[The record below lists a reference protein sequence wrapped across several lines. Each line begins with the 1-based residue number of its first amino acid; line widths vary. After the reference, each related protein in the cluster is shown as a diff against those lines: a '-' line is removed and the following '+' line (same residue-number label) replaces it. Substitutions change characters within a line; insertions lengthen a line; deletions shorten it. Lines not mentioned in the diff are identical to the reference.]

1 MVVTKTLEDIAG
13 SILNLLSITG
23 ITIPKNPAAV
33 IFMIM
38 AIAINKDK

>member
-1 MVVTKTLEDIAG
+1 MVVTNTLDDIAG

-23 ITIPKNPAAV
+23 ITMPKNPAAV

-38 AIAINKDK
+38 ATAINNDK